1 MEGHD
6 PFCCAAGRWLQI
18 SPMFLFARAVTI
30 VSKRLPLH
38 MPNQRPVFYL
48 DCKCN
53 CPFFLFKMNE
63 PIVGKSY
70 WPRAK
75 TLVFDVDVSFCH
87 WPHHAT
93 VSIHPS
99 ARYQHPF
106 SRNNFQP
113 SFCRK
118 LEETSSKDL
127 NGQDPLHSRL
137 NKLENTDVRG
147 SWTHFA
153 QANLA
158 AEPHA
163 HTPFHEEWHLHSPLH
178 RLPPVYRPHT
188 QPKNKTH
195 VWVGVVYSMF
205 VIV

>member
-1 MEGHD
+1 MVADQPYVPVRQSCYYRFKTVTSPHAQSKAGLLFRLQVQLSVFPLKWMNLLWGNHID
-6 PFCCAAGRWLQI
+6 PGPKPW
-18 SPMFLFARAVTI
+18 
-30 VSKRLPLH
+30 
-38 MPNQRPVFYL
+38 YL
-48 DCKCN
+48 MLI
-53 CPFFLFKMNE
+53 CPFVIGHTMQQLAY
-63 PIVGKSY
+63 ILQRDTS
-70 WPRAK
+70 
-75 TLVFDVDVSFCH
+75 T
-87 WPHHAT
+87 
-93 VSIHPS
+93 
-99 ARYQHPF
+99 PF
-106 SRNNFQP
+106 RNNFQP

-118 LEETSSKDL
+118 EETPSKDL

-163 HTPFHEEWHLHSPLH
+163 RTPFHEEWHLHSPLH

-195 VWVGVVYSMF
+195 VWAGVVYSMF

>member
-1 MEGHD
+1 MNLLWGNHIG
-6 PFCCAAGRWLQI
+6 PGPKPW
-18 SPMFLFARAVTI
+18 
-30 VSKRLPLH
+30 
-38 MPNQRPVFYL
+38 YL
-48 DCKCN
+48 MLI
-53 CPFFLFKMNE
+53 CPFVIGHTMQQLAY
-63 PIVGKSY
+63 ILQRDTS
-70 WPRAK
+70 
-75 TLVFDVDVSFCH
+75 T
-87 WPHHAT
+87 
-93 VSIHPS
+93 
-99 ARYQHPF
+99 PF
-106 SRNNFQP
+106 RNNFQP
-113 SFCRK
+113 SFYRK
-118 LEETSSKDL
+118 LEETPSKDL

-195 VWVGVVYSMF
+195 V
-205 VIV
+205 